1 MTNAHSST
9 SSSEVDRFIRDL
21 FAAVDAG
28 DAERVGGFVT
38 EGVRFRFGSAEPLTG
53 RANLVAASRQ
63 FAASIAGLHHEITD
77 LWQPAPGTVVA
88 ELQVTY
94 HRHDGVELTLP
105 CCNIFRLSGDG
116 LVDDYRIYMDVNP
129 VFA

>member
-1 MTNAHSST
+1 MTNAHTT
-9 SSSEVDRFIRDL
+9 SSDVDQFIRGM

-28 DAERVGGFVT
+28 DAERIGGLVT
-38 EGVRFRFGSAEPLTG
+38 DGVRFRFGSAEPLTG
-53 RANLVAASRQ
+53 RAALVAASRQ
-63 FAASIAGLHHEITD
+63 FSGAIAGLRHEITD
-77 LWQPAPGTVVA
+77 LWQPEEGTVVA
-88 ELQVTY
+88 ELLVTY
-94 HRHDGVELTLP
+94 RRHDGVELTLP